1 MQKDILKNQLKELD
15 KLAWYLDSS
24 IRIPGTKWT
33 IGLDGII
40 GLIPGIG
47 DLTAGAISSYIILQA
62 IKRGVSFVVIARMLM
77 NIGLE
82 TIVGVIPIVG
92 DIFDFVF
99 KANLRNVKLIHS
111 YEKNPIKAKKRSGLS
126 VALVI
131 ITVIVV
137 LIFFVWLAIK
147 LVSGLMQLMT

>member
-1 MQKDILKNQLKELD
+1 MNKDLSKNQLKDLD

-33 IGLDGII
+33 IGLDGIL

-62 IKRGVSFVVIARMLM
+62 VKRGVSVVVIARMLI
-77 NIGLE
+77 NIGFE
-82 TIVGVIPIVG
+82 TVIGVIPIVG
-92 DIFDFVF
+92 DIFDLAF

-111 YEKNPIKAKKRSGLS
+111 YEKNPNQVNNRSGLS
-126 VALVI
+126 VTTVI
-131 ITVIVV
+131 IAVILV
-137 LIFFVWLAIK
+137 LIFVVWLAIK
-147 LVSGLMQLMT
+147 LLTGLVQLIT